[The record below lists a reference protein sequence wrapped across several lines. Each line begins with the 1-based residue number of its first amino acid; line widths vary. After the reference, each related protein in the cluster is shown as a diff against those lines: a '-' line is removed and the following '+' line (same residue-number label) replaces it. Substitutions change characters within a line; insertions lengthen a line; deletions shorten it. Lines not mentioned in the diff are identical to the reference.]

1 MFKSVLWVLTL
12 SLLPALAWAD
22 EENWEAGKDYDII
35 APAERTADPS
45 RIEVAEFFWYGC
57 HHCFNFEPE
66 LEAWTKT
73 LPEDAYFRGI
83 PAMWGSP
90 MDLHAKAFYT
100 AEVLKVLDK
109 VSPAMFTALN
119 VDRKRLNTEDAIAE
133 VFVQAGVS
141 REDFDRV
148 FNSFGVDSQ
157 VRQADSLARSAK
169 ITGTPSMMVDGKYL
183 ISPRKAGSYPNMLK
197 IADFLI
203 AKERKA
209 RAAAAAPAAPAS

>member
-1 MFKSVLWVLTL
+1 MFKSVLWILTL

-22 EENWEAGKDYDII
+22 DETWEAGKHYDII
-35 APAERTADPS
+35 TPAERTADPS

-66 LEAWTKT
+66 LEAWKKT
-73 LPEDAYFRGI
+73 LPEDTYFRAI

-109 VSPAMFTALN
+109 VGPAMFNALN
-119 VDRKRLNTEDAIAE
+119 VDHKRLNSAE
-133 VFVQAGVS
+133 QIGEIFAQFGVS
-141 REDFDRV
+141 SEDFDRV

-157 VRQADSLARSAK
+157 VRQADALARSAK

-183 ISPRKAGSYPNMLK
+183 ISPRKAGSYSNMLK

-203 AKERKA
+203 AKERA
-209 RAAAAAPAAPAS
+209 GAAPAATAPAS